1 MDEVSDVNRARRE
14 ELLAELKKSI
24 NHHRRW
30 QRLNFLIS
38 VFLMGAIVLASFA
51 APTLAA
57 LDADK
62 QWVAVAALTTG
73 VLVGWASMFN
83 PGGRAEW
90 HDRRKNALNWLRRR
104 LFFEIGDSPTEQ
116 QIASISSEWSEFD
129 RLHQREAAQMFILRP
144 EIRE

>member
-1 MDEVSDVNRARRE
+1 
-14 ELLAELKKSI
+14 
-24 NHHRRW
+24 
-30 QRLNFLIS
+30 
-38 VFLMGAIVLASFA
+38 MGAIVIASFA
-51 APTLAA
+51 APALAA

-62 QWVAVAALTTG
+62 RWVAVAALTAG

-90 HDRRKNALNWLRRR
+90 HDRRKNALNWLHRR
-104 LFFEIGDSPTEQ
+104 LFYEVKDPPADED
-116 QIASISSEWSEFD
+116 IASISSDWSEFD

>member
-1 MDEVSDVNRARRE
+1 MNEISDADINRARKD
-14 ELLAELKKSI
+14 ELLVELTKSI

-30 QRLNFLIS
+30 KRVNFLIS
-38 VFLMGAIVLASFA
+38 VVLMGAIVIASFC
-51 APTLAA
+51 APALAA

-62 QWVAVAALTTG
+62 RWVAIAALTTG

-104 LFFEIGDSPTEQ
+104 MFYEMKEPLTVED
-116 QIASISSEWSEFD
+116 IASISAEW
-129 RLHQREAAQMFILRP
+129 
-144 EIRE
+144 